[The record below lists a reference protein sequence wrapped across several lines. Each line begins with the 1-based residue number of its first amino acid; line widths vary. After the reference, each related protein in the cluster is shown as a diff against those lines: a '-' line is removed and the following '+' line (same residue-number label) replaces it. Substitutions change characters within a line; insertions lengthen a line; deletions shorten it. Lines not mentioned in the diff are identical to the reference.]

1 MTIIVNATLYCVEV
15 KQILTALYFL
25 NLYDYNRLVTRGGA
39 YASESAL
46 GRPLNL
52 IRIMPAEE
60 SVMSKFTSKKLAF
73 SAVCIALATVTANFT
88 SFHLPFGGSI
98 TLFSM
103 LLISLPGYWFGP
115 YVGIFCGLAH
125 GTIQLISNPYVIHPL
140 QLILDYFLAFGAL
153 GLSGFFHN
161 KKNGLIKGYT
171 LGVVGRLFFSVIS
184 GIIFYT
190 EYVGS
195 FGGNLMAILTGVVYN
210 LTYIVPEYVITLLI
224 IHIPAVKNA
233 LSKIGKM
240 ANQTF
245 S

>member
-190 EYVGS
+190 EYVGN

-210 LTYIVPEYVITLLI
+210 LTYIVPEYIITLLV

-233 LSKIGKM
+233 LSKIGEM